1 MMTATSQV
9 TGVTQDGQMSTLPT
23 LMPMTGAG
31 PGGSGSGA
39 DRECR
44 DARRHGL
51 QGGVSR
57 PGRCLGEQ
65 QVFRANE
72 AELELA
78 GGGRKWS
85 FASNEDRRYEEL
97 KLQEQAGKQVR
108 LPAKVA
114 KDRAKV
120 PNLKGGSLVA
130 MNAVF
135 EAEKALGRRRSPK
148 PH

>member
-1 MMTATSQV
+1 
-9 TGVTQDGQMSTLPT
+9 
-23 LMPMTGAG
+23 
-31 PGGSGSGA
+31 
-39 DRECR
+39 
-44 DARRHGL
+44 
-51 QGGVSR
+51 
-57 PGRCLGEQ
+57 
-65 QVFRANE
+65 VFRANE

-108 LPAKVA
+108 LPAQVA

-120 PNLKGGSLVA
+120 PNLKGGSLVIPAGWLLARQGQSDPQGVDAAARKRVELLA

-148 PH
+148 T